1 MMRQLLLEWI
11 NYFGYE
17 TEQYLKF
24 KVPLV
29 HDNIPGATSPSW
41 SRLPKATTSLLQP
54 LNPGII
60 TAFKVY

>member
-1 MMRQLLLEWI
+1 MRLEWF

-29 HDNIPGATSPSW
+29 NDNTPGATAPSW
-41 SRLPKATTSLLQP
+41 SCLPKTTTPLLQP
-54 LNPGII
+54 FNQGII